1 MNLHLLPF
9 LFLAAIG
16 AGCAS
21 ATPTETDPPTPP
33 VTETPTAVRDDI
45 CRQEPLM
52 DDIGSIRYPTD
63 SRYAVLPHLG
73 QVFTA
78 IECDDLDRAGRV
90 AGFVDKSYTAGVL
103 LSWGDTEP
111 PLRMKE
117 ALTSLGFVSVTASTW
132 KATRPFTVQDLN
144 VLRQAFISNDALET
158 LEFEDCVRCG

>member
-1 MNLHLLPF
+1 
-9 LFLAAIG
+9 
-16 AGCAS
+16 
-21 ATPTETDPPTPP
+21 
-33 VTETPTAVRDDI
+33 
-45 CRQEPLM
+45 M